1 MLVKIN
7 KIKINKSFFNI
18 IYKIVKESV
27 FWFLFQIYWTSWI
40 ILRDDVRVETMGLQ
54 YNFVYVYVTQIAVK
68 REDAVTK
75 EISRKL
81 AEDKKMSK
89 KEKDER

>member
-1 MLVKIN
+1 M
-7 KIKINKSFFNI
+7 S
-18 IYKIVKESV
+18 
-27 FWFLFQIYWTSWI
+27 
-40 ILRDDVRVETMGLQ
+40 
-54 YNFVYVYVTQIAVK
+54 YVYQTCLKNLRNFKSQCDIREREYFVHMLHIYTQIAVK

>member
-1 MLVKIN
+1 MIILLQSTLNSTQGFYLYVCVHINCLKITILKN
-7 KIKINKSFFNI
+7 CD
-18 IYKIVKESV
+18 IYKYTYVC
-27 FWFLFQIYWTSWI
+27 I
-40 ILRDDVRVETMGLQ
+40 I
-54 YNFVYVYVTQIAVK
+54 QIAVK

>member
-1 MLVKIN
+1 MMW
-7 KIKINKSFFNI
+7 
-18 IYKIVKESV
+18 IYNNV
-27 FWFLFQIYWTSWI
+27 
-40 ILRDDVRVETMGLQ
+40 IL
-54 YNFVYVYVTQIAVK
+54 YAYVTQIAVK